1 MSQPEENEAKTAK
14 TDDVLPPPG
23 ERAEVAAGEP
33 DERTTR
39 SALQRLADDEAVGAE
54 ATSEEVA

>member
-1 MSQPEENEAKTAK
+1 MSQPEESEAKTAK

-33 DERTTR
+33 DGRTTE
-39 SALQRLADDEAVGAE
+39 SALQRLADEQAARAE
-54 ATSEEVA
+54 AESEEVA